1 MASTYTDLGV
11 ELMATGE
18 NAGTW
23 GTKTNANLN
32 LIEQLTGGF
41 LSVSIAGGAGTQ
53 ALDVDDGAVTGEA
66 QNKVLEFTGSITGNR
81 IITWPVLTENFYI
94 IKNSTSGAY
103 TVQLKAASG
112 SGATVTFSTTEK
124 GYKIIYLDGVATNT
138 GVYDIT
144 SDLNID
150 DLTVNNLI
158 VKESLDVNGTIKLDG
173 NYPVGTD
180 NVALGN
186 TALDDGSLSGASNTA
201 IGSAALTA
209 NTTGAENTAVGKFSL
224 YSNTTAGCNTAVG
237 FNSLCANTT
246 GDLNVAVGYEANV
259 FNTTGE
265 RQVSVGYQAMCANT
279 TGSDNVATGWQA
291 LRKTTT
297 GERNTAVGST
307 VMREN
312 TTGIH
317 NTAVGWQAAYCNTT
331 GCCNTEVGYRAAFAH
346 LTGNNNTS
354 LGHTSEP
361 STTSVSNQFTLG
373 NASVTNL
380 RCNDTSISSLSDDRD
395 KENIEDV
402 PFGLDY
408 ILALRPVKF
417 DWNRRDGTAKG
428 LKDFGFIAQE
438 LDQVEETFGNREYT
452 RLVQKDNPEKWE
464 ADPMKTYPILIKAI
478 QELKAE
484 IELLKN
490 K

>member
-1 MASTYTDLGV
+1 M
-11 ELMATGE
+11 
-18 NAGTW
+18 
-23 GTKTNANLN
+23 
-32 LIEQLTGGF
+32 
-41 LSVSIAGGAGTQ
+41 
-53 ALDVDDGAVTGEA
+53 
-66 QNKVLEFTGSITGNR
+66 
-81 IITWPVLTENFYI
+81 
-94 IKNSTSGAY
+94 
-103 TVQLKAASG
+103 
-112 SGATVTFSTTEK
+112 
-124 GYKIIYLDGVATNT
+124 
-138 GVYDIT
+138 
-144 SDLNID
+144 
-150 DLTVNNLI
+150 
-158 VKESLDVNGTIKLDG
+158 
-173 NYPVGTD
+173 
-180 NVALGN
+180 
-186 TALDDGSLSGASNTA
+186 
-201 IGSAALTA
+201 
-209 NTTGAENTAVGKFSL
+209 
-224 YSNTTAGCNTAVG
+224 
-237 FNSLCANTT
+237 
-246 GDLNVAVGYEANV
+246 AVGYEANV

-478 QELKAE
+478 QELSAQNEDLKSR
-484 IELLKN
+484 IEVLEN
-490 K
+490 S